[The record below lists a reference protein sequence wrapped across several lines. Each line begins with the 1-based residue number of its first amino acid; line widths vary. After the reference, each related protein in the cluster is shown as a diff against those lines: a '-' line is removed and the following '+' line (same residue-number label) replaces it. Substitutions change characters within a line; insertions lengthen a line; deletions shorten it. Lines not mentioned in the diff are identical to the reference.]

1 MKTQGK
7 IMIIERTEN
16 ETIVRLPAN
25 FDILSLQKILNF
37 IKYKQTI
44 QNSLATEDNA
54 YDLAEESKER
64 WWNEN
69 KGKFIR

>member
-1 MKTQGK
+1 
-7 IMIIERTEN
+7 MIIERTEN

-69 KGKFIR
+69 KDKFIR

>member
-1 MKTQGK
+1 
-7 IMIIERTEN
+7 MIIERTEN
-16 ETIVRLPAN
+16 ETIVRLPAD

-54 YDLAEESKER
+54 YDLAKESKER

-69 KGKFIR
+69 KGKFIK